1 MGLDAKRDCKTHAAT
16 SDILQEQQHWGTFVR
31 FENNAFEGLLRAAAP
46 IYMQYAIWVLN
57 STILFLDTTQ
67 DGYASVWLL
76 SISIDG
82 NDGHLLDDVVQHE
95 CHEEA
100 LADALLLSI

>member
-1 MGLDAKRDCKTHAAT
+1 MHLRAF
-16 SDILQEQQHWGTFVR
+16 SEQQ
-31 FENNAFEGLLRAAAP
+31 P
-46 IYMQYAIWVLN
+46 QSMQYAIWVLN
-57 STILFLDTTQ
+57 STLLFLDTTQ
-67 DGYASVWLL
+67 DGYATVWLP

-82 NDGHLLDDVVQHE
+82 NAGHLLDDVVQHE